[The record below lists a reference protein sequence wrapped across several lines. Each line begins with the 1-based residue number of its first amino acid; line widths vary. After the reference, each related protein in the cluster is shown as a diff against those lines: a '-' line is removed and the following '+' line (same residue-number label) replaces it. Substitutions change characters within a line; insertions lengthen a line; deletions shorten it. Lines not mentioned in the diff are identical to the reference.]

1 MNTETKQAG
10 VLKLLCLGVSY
21 AFSYAYIEFFN
32 LGMSHLQSTVYLCL
46 LALGVCIWLEM
57 TIRQKVLAG
66 DFEPPKMMRIEPR
79 FWEGILLLLSLST
92 YKSDMPVLTMFF
104 IHMVVFY
111 MALCGTGHLLSD
123 RSSCLMPLDLINGIF
138 RMPFRNFFA
147 RILTWYELLRRH
159 HEEKE
164 DREERSVAKI
174 FGIIVV
180 LGLFFI
186 FFLIALEN
194 LSSVDGHF
202 REVINWI
209 DRSLQQISI
218 SESIEKFL
226 CSLPIGACLFGA
238 FQGGVRLDQK
248 YEKEYHARLTS
259 DALRFRFMPD
269 MLLSFVIGVF
279 ALVYL
284 AFFISQSSYMFSAFA
299 GVLPEEFTASE
310 YAVSGF
316 QELINVVVL
325 NFVLLICVRIFGS
338 HERRLLR
345 IMSVILMVESM
356 VFATISASKIILYM
370 SRFGYTLSRTLGLW
384 GTVVVF
390 AGAICAIVHLLK
402 NKRTFLP
409 WLWFSAGSYVV
420 MQFITWAFT
429 GV

>member
-1 MNTETKQAG
+1 
-10 VLKLLCLGVSY
+10 
-21 AFSYAYIEFFN
+21 
-32 LGMSHLQSTVYLCL
+32 
-46 LALGVCIWLEM
+46 
-57 TIRQKVLAG
+57 
-66 DFEPPKMMRIEPR
+66 
-79 FWEGILLLLSLST
+79 
-92 YKSDMPVLTMFF
+92 
-104 IHMVVFY
+104 
-111 MALCGTGHLLSD
+111 
-123 RSSCLMPLDLINGIF
+123 
-138 RMPFRNFFA
+138 
-147 RILTWYELLRRH
+147 
-159 HEEKE
+159 
-164 DREERSVAKI
+164 
-174 FGIIVV
+174 
-180 LGLFFI
+180 
-186 FFLIALEN
+186 
-194 LSSVDGHF
+194 
-202 REVINWI
+202 
-209 DRSLQQISI
+209 
-218 SESIEKFL
+218 
-226 CSLPIGACLFGA
+226 
-238 FQGGVRLDQK
+238 
-248 YEKEYHARLTS
+248 
-259 DALRFRFMPD
+259 MPD